1 MRENL
6 SDLFDDEAGTREQGS
21 WAAVPPIY
29 VSTLGYDDMGAALD
43 RLGISYEPLSSV
55 DVPQLDD
62 AVVMI
67 NCGCGGYEK
76 KARDLD
82 TFVSRGGSAIVSDLA
97 SPTIAELTNA
107 WFIDGSMGGTVEADI
122 VDDELERLLGQ
133 PTAPITLTGGYH
145 EPSRLPHSSSI
156 YLRERDGGTPLAF
169 SFPYGDG
176 EFVFTAFHNHEQTS
190 EVEEA
195 LFAFLLM
202 VPIASVTGQTVAE
215 TYRGLVSAEEFE
227 TKDADEGRTES
238 LSVVAP
244 DTEDTTDGSTD
255 DRTPGALK
263 ICSNC
268 GQENDSGDMFCA
280 NCGYRL

>member
-6 SDLFDDEAGTREQGS
+6 NDLFENETATREQRSG
-21 WAAVPPIY
+21 AAVPPIY
-29 VSTLGYDDMGAALD
+29 VRTPGYDDMGAALD
-43 RLGISYEPLSSV
+43 RLGISYEALSSA
-55 DVPQLDD
+55 DVPQLDN

-67 NCGCGGYEK
+67 NCGCGRYK
-76 KARDLD
+76 QKARDLD

-97 SPTIAELTNA
+97 SPTIAKLSNA
-107 WFIDGSMGGTVEADI
+107 SFTYGGTGGIVEADI

-133 PTAPITLTGGYH
+133 PTAPITLTGGYD
-145 EPSRLPHSSSI
+145 EPSRLPNRSSV

-202 VPIASVTGQTVAE
+202 VPIASVTDQTVTE
-215 TYRGLVSAEEFE
+215 TYTGLVDAEEFD
-227 TKDADEGRTES
+227 TKDADEGQTES

-244 DTEDTTDGSTD
+244 ETDDTTDGSTD
-255 DRTPGALK
+255 DRTPGAPK
-263 ICSNC
+263 ICSKC
-268 GQENDSGDMFCA
+268 GQENDSGDMFCVD
-280 NCGYRL
+280 CGYRL